1 MNHAILML
9 ILELHWG
16 MGFIQRL
23 FKTNHAHFKSAN
35 EVLYCAHSKLSSRAI
50 FNDNSRGKKNWV
62 HTCNFSY
69 THWISHRGTLFCK
82 SNIAL
87 LTFLS
92 VIAVQPVTSYNFSFL
107 HLSVIS
113 VSPELVAS
121 LHDDRFKYSS
131 SVRLWTSERIPASVI
146 LQLDNRLSLFR
157 PMRCR
162 PIWCNPKSV
171 IFRQFERSGTFRLLR
186 FRAICSMPSSPTF

>member
-1 MNHAILML
+1 MLYLCLYLSCTEEWALYRDCLKLIMPILSLLMKFCTVPIQNL
-9 ILELHWG
+9 APEQYSMIIL
-16 MGFIQRL
+16 
-23 FKTNHAHFKSAN
+23 K
-35 EVLYCAHSKLSSRAI
+35 
-50 FNDNSRGKKNWV
+50 GKK
-62 HTCNFSY
+62 FSAY
-69 THWISHRGTLFCK
+69 MQLFLHPLNITQRYICK

-121 LHDDRFKYSS
+121 LRDDRFKYSS

-186 FRAICSMPSSPTF
+186 FRAICSMPSSPTQ